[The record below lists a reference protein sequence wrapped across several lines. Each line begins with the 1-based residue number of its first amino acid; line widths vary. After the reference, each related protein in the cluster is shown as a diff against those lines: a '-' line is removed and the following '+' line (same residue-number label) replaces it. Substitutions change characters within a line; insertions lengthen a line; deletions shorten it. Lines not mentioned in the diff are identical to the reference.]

1 VLSISL
7 LSARSIAEQT
17 YRLNDIAFD
26 VNQDRPIARSDA
38 FETVNFRE
46 TFRVNMRVSS
56 IRINVWYTTYNYNT
70 A

>member
-1 VLSISL
+1 MGL

-17 YRLNDIAFD
+17 HRLNDIAFD
-26 VNQDRPIARSDA
+26 MNQGQPIARSDT